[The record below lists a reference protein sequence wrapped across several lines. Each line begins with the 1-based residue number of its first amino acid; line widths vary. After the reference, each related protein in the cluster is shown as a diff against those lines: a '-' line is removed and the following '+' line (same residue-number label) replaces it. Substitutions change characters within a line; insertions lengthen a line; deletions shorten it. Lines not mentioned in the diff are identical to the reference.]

1 MGVPTYLIADS
12 NELDREWVEDARCV
26 GVTAGASAPEELVE
40 GVVNWLSRLGPVEVP
55 LWKAAMKRFEFRL
68 PAELARA

>member
-1 MGVPTYLIADS
+1 VPTYLIADS

-40 GVVNWLSRLGPVEVP
+40 GVVNRLSRLGPVEVST
-55 LWKAAMKRFEFRL
+55 LEGRDETIEFRL